1 MLLNSKAM
9 TLIRTR
15 VNEGKSHKQIAVE
28 LNSLGYKTVTGL
40 DIDNKA
46 VSAFAIKNGLKIKTL
61 GKRTIYKTKT
71 SSNVDKAAL
80 AQLVLQSLPS
90 DKALQVLKAML

>member
-9 TLIRTR
+9 ALIRAR
-15 VNEGKSHKQIAVE
+15 VNEGKSHKIVASE
-28 LNSLGYKTVTGL
+28 LTAMGYRTVTGL

-46 VSAFAIKNGLKIKTL
+46 VSAFAIKNGIKIKTMS
-61 GKRTIYKTKT
+61 KRTIYKSKN
-71 SSNVDKAAL
+71 SEVDKVAL
-80 AQLVLQSLPS
+80 AQLVLQHLPS